1 MSVDI
6 LADYYLEPDQ
16 VDVQDDN
23 NVPQQGR
30 HEFVIFISTTPCG
43 LGCPAYYHQSY
54 RWILQS
60 SGLSVHRKRN
70 CHGDGC
76 KVRVLTIFSRS
87 S

>member
-23 NVPQQGR
+23 NVLQQGR
-30 HEFVIFISTTPCG
+30 HEFVRVISTTPCG
-43 LGCPAYYHQSY
+43 LGCPAHYY
-54 RWILQS
+54 RWMIPQL

-76 KVRVLTIFSRS
+76 KVRVLTNFSRS